1 MSVAV
6 ADNRRVVS
14 TRELVEAR
22 AKLSQTIRAFW
33 ATPEGQF
40 IRAELS
46 AAAKSYGRRLEEIA
60 ASLGISEAFRRAAE
74 EVNLRDEYRRA
85 WGKE

>member
-6 ADNRRVVS
+6 ADRKVVS

-22 AKLSQTIRAFW
+22 SKLSQAIRAFW

-40 IRAELS
+40 IRGELS
-46 AAAKSYGRRLEEIA
+46 AAARSYGRRLEEIA
-60 ASLGISEAFRRAAE
+60 ASLGVSEAYRRAAE
-74 EVNLRDEYRRA
+74 EVNLKEEYKRA

>member
-6 ADNRRVVS
+6 VDRKVVS

-22 AKLSQTIRAFW
+22 AKLSQAIRAFW
-33 ATPEGQF
+33 STPEGQF

-46 AAAKSYGRRLEEIA
+46 AAARSYGRRLEEIA
-60 ASLGISEAFRRAAE
+60 ASIGLSEAYKRAAE
-74 EVNLRDEYRRA
+74 EVNLKEEYKRA